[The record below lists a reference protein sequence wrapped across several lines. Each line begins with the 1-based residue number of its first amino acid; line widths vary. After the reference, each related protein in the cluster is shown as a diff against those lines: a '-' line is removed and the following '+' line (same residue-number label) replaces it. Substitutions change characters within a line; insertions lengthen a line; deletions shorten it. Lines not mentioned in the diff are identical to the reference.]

1 MQTPKLNN
9 RAIAITLSF
18 ALASLGGQS
27 IQAQSN
33 LVPLTKAKCVNSGVG
48 SFRQTPLDVAIAKAV
63 YTSPFY
69 LGAGTRS
76 AAVTCKI
83 RRDENKPLFQTL
95 RLGFGMRDNN
105 TTSPPVAVNFYVD
118 GNKADTKTIAPGQK
132 EVVLLDV
139 SKATNVT
146 IEAVCSNQAQYCDR
160 VYFIDSLLQPAPP
173 ATTPKK

>member
-27 IQAQSN
+27 IQAQTP
-33 LVPLTKAKCVNSGVG
+33 VALTTAKCINSGVG

-76 AAVTCKI
+76 ASVTCKI
-83 RRDENKPLFQTL
+83 RRDENKPQFQTL

-118 GNKADTKTIAPGQK
+118 GNKAETQTIAPGQK
-132 EVVLLDV
+132 EVVALNV

-146 IEAVCSNQAQYCDR
+146 IEAVCSNPVQYCDR
-160 VYFIDSLLQPAPP
+160 VYFIDSVLEPAST